1 MPDPGA
7 MKFDLQERFPHLENA
22 PIAEAVLHWRAAAGK
37 TLDKAHIRSELARRF
52 PGYNCEE
59 QQQFGAEFQRS
70 PEGTEFRQHSRWDG
84 FRLTGQG
91 PSDRYVAQ
99 FTPNGVL
106 FSRLPKYDRWEPFET
121 EGLRFWDAYLEL
133 ADPPALDRLGVR
145 FINRIELGPSDDAG
159 RLLTGLPPAPG
170 GIALARDLFF
180 HQDVFRITGSPYRA
194 KVVQTV
200 QPIQAEDRIL
210 IVDID
215 VSLPGGPLPQQE
227 QLRTTLAQMRIIKN
241 KLFFACMTPQAIAR
255 FGKDENDD
263 TPD

>member
-1 MPDPGA
+1 
-7 MKFDLQERFPHLENA
+7 MKIDLQEQFPHLANA
-22 PIAEAVLHWRAAAGK
+22 PIVEAVLHWRAAAGK
-37 TLDKAHIRSELARRF
+37 TLEKAQTQLELTRRF
-52 PGYNCEE
+52 PDYNCVE
-59 QQQFGAEFQRS
+59 QQELKAEFQRS
-70 PEGTEFRQHSRWDG
+70 PEGTEFLERSRWDG

-91 PSDRYVAQ
+91 PSERYVAQ
-99 FTPNGVL
+99 FTPNGVV
-106 FSRLPKYDRWEPFET
+106 FSRLPKYDRWEPFEA

-145 FINRIELGPSDDAG
+145 FINKIELGRSDDAG

-180 HQDVFRITGSPYRA
+180 HQDVFRITGSAYRA
-194 KVVQTV
+194 KIVQTV

-215 VSLPGGPLPQQE
+215 VSLQGGPLPQQE
-227 QLRTTLAQMRIIKN
+227 QLRTTLAEMRSIKN

-255 FGKDENDD
+255 FGEDENDA
-263 TPD
+263 PA